1 MTLSHTERMRRLAL
15 GRKDTCPGVSRYHVE
30 GYALPYYTR
39 KAITVV
45 VTTRAELASA
55 IREMG
60 IDEVTHI
67 NCGTEVA
74 L

>member
-1 MTLSHTERMRRLAL
+1 MTLSHTERVRRLAL
-15 GRKDTCPGVSRYHVE
+15 GRMDCPGVSRYRVE

-55 IREMG
+55 IREMW
-60 IDEVTHI
+60 IVEVTHI
-67 NCGTEVA
+67 SCGTEVA